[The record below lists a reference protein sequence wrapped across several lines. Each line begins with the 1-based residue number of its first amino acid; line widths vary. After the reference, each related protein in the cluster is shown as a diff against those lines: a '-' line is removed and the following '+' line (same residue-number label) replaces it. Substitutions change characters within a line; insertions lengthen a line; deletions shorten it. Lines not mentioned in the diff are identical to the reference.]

1 MTREEALAG
10 HRRLWNEI
18 ADMIERGKEYCF
30 GSTYKKDALQKI
42 GEEQEL
48 HSDCYCCEYAG
59 GYCES
64 CPVVWN
70 SEDESEDVMCDD
82 YNATGIGE
90 YAEFR
95 DFIYER
101 NYPAAAQMARKIANL
116 PERVSE

>member
-18 ADMIERGKEYCF
+18 ADMIERGKEYCL

-70 SEDESEDVMCDD
+70 RDNEAMDAMCDKISK
-82 YNATGIGE
+82 NGNGE
-90 YAEFR
+90 YADFKE
-95 DFIYER
+95 FIYER
-101 NYPAAAQMARKIANL
+101 DYQAAAQIARKIANL
-116 PERVSE
+116 PERVTT